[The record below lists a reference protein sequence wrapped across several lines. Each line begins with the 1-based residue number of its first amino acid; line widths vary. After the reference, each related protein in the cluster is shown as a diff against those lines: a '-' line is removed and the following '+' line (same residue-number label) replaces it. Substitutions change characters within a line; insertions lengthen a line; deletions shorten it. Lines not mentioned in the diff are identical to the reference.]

1 MHVPRQD
8 QDCHNILAVYAK
20 TVYLWGFI
28 STSQNCKKKIYK
40 TLLKLESVITKN
52 GTL

>member
-28 STSQNCKKKIYK
+28 TTSQNCKKDI
-40 TLLKLESVITKN
+40 
-52 GTL
+52 